1 MNRLTIFI
9 SGLLLFGAGFLVGHY
24 GAVGTTLGIATAK
37 IETRGAISHAATP
50 KPMQNSLAKT
60 DHLNQAGRFAYNSKH
75 GTVSGSVQQTPS
87 RAILPPHE
95 LILTAEEQAQLV
107 AQQWEAKQANISQME
122 AMIQSLEEGG
132 APAEVI
138 NQFRELKMAVEEQPI
153 EESQASEANPPE
165 LTEDE
170 LKSDFAASL
179 EQAGMPPAER
189 DKMLEA
195 LSPPPES
202 IHDSTDA
209 EPTPPHEQE
218 Q

>member
-1 MNRLTIFI
+1 MNRLTIFT

-24 GAVGTTLGIATAK
+24 GAIGTTLGIATAK
-37 IETRGAISHAATP
+37 IETTGAISQAAAP

-60 DHLNQAGRFAYNSKH
+60 DHLNQAGRFASNSKP
-75 GTVSGSVQQTPS
+75 GTVSGSVQQTHS
-87 RAILPPHE
+87 RAILPPYQ
-95 LILTAEEQAQLV
+95 LILTVEEQAQLV

-122 AMIQSLEEGG
+122 AMIQSMEEGG

-153 EESQASEANPPE
+153 EEPQASEANPPE

-179 EQAGMPPAER
+179 EQAGMPPAEL

-209 EPTPPHEQE
+209 DTTAPHEQE

>member
-1 MNRLTIFI
+1 MNRLTIFTG
-9 SGLLLFGAGFLVGHY
+9 GLLLFGAGFLVGHY
-24 GAVGTTLGIATAK
+24 GAVGTTSGIATAK
-37 IETRGAISHAATP
+37 IETRGAVSQAATP

-60 DHLNQAGRFAYNSKH
+60 DHLTQVVRFASNSKP

-87 RAILPPHE
+87 KALPPSHE
-95 LILTAEEQAQLV
+95 MALTAEEQAQLV

-122 AMIQSLEEGG
+122 AMIQSMEEGN
-132 APAEVI
+132 APAEDI
-138 NQFRELKMAVEEQPI
+138 KQFRELKRTIEEQLI
-153 EESQASEANPPE
+153 EEPQASEANPPVR
-165 LTEDE
+165 TEDE
-170 LKSDFAASL
+170 LKNDFAASL

-195 LSPPPES
+195 FSPPPES
-202 IHDSTDA
+202 IPDSTDA

>member
-1 MNRLTIFI
+1 MKRLMIFTG
-9 SGLLLFGAGFLVGHY
+9 GLLLFGAGFLVGHY
-24 GAVGTTLGIATAK
+24 GAVGTAAAK
-37 IETRGAISHAATP
+37 IETRDAVSQAATP

-60 DHLNQAGRFAYNSKH
+60 GHPAQVIRFLSDSKP
-75 GTVSGSVQQTPS
+75 GTDSGSVQQTPS
-87 RAILPPHE
+87 RALPPPHE
-95 LILTAEEQAQLV
+95 MALTAEAQAQLV
-107 AQQWEAKQANISQME
+107 AQQWEAKQANISQIE
-122 AMIQSLEEGG
+122 TMIQSMKEGG

-153 EESQASEANPPE
+153 EEPQASEANPPE

-179 EQAGMPPAER
+179 EQVGMPPAER

-195 LSPPPES
+195 LSLPPES